1 MTQKTNILENK
12 QKALGI
18 ILAIIFSFVL
28 IIILLPKK
36 YNYEYFIKQFE
47 KKTGIE
53 LINQGP
59 FNLSFFP
66 RINFQQQ
73 DVEIQKNMNDLSIN
87 AEISKIN
94 IVRSYFD
101 WKNTKFEIES
111 PSIILNGISMRENK
125 INGLYY
131 ESKILINNFFSKIN
145 EGELSFDG
153 FFDINADKE
162 IDINGSFKNIS
173 LTTIL
178 TQSKKINWD
187 RLNIKIR
194 SNFYLS
200 SRGQNEL
207 ELLKNLNANIPI
219 EGLFYINATQEERFG
234 SALLNVLTDKIPEI
248 SGISKS
254 LDFLL
259 TNYADLPSKIE
270 GLILIENG
278 IVKSE
283 ELLIINDNAK
293 MKAEFEY
300 DIIKDIINGNLYF
313 LQEDVIILKAN
324 LEGSIEDPKILI
336 GGKNFITNNNQEP
349 LNDIK
354 KIIEDGI
361 TEIFQNLLENAN

>member
-18 ILAIIFSFVL
+18 ILAIILSFVL

-131 ESKILINNFFSKIN
+131 ESKILINNFFQK
-145 EGELSFDG
+145 
-153 FFDINADKE
+153 
-162 IDINGSFKNIS
+162 
-173 LTTIL
+173 
-178 TQSKKINWD
+178 
-187 RLNIKIR
+187 
-194 SNFYLS
+194 
-200 SRGQNEL
+200 
-207 ELLKNLNANIPI
+207 
-219 EGLFYINATQEERFG
+219 
-234 SALLNVLTDKIPEI
+234 
-248 SGISKS
+248 
-254 LDFLL
+254 
-259 TNYADLPSKIE
+259 
-270 GLILIENG
+270 
-278 IVKSE
+278 
-283 ELLIINDNAK
+283 
-293 MKAEFEY
+293 
-300 DIIKDIINGNLYF
+300 
-313 LQEDVIILKAN
+313 
-324 LEGSIEDPKILI
+324 
-336 GGKNFITNNNQEP
+336 
-349 LNDIK
+349 
-354 KIIEDGI
+354 
-361 TEIFQNLLENAN
+361 